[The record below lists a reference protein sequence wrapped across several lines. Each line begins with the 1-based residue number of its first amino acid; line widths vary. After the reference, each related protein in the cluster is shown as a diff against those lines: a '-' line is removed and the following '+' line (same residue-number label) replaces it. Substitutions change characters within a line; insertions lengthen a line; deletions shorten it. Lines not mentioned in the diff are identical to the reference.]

1 MKYEN
6 FEIRTDA
13 RWLAPV
19 WIRVGSGVA
28 EAVRSP
34 SDALEKLMYR
44 WPNDKG
50 LHYSSAKSC
59 CLEALSQRHK
69 LDASREAFIR
79 AAIEAKMLD

>member
-1 MKYEN
+1 MMYEN
-6 FEIRTDA
+6 FDTRTDA

-34 SDALEKLMYR
+34 SDALEKLVYR
-44 WPNDKG
+44 WPSQKG
-50 LHYSSAKSC
+50 MHYSSAKSYC
-59 CLEALSQRHK
+59 IEALSQRHK